1 VGDPSPEQERTN
13 MSGVSF
19 PYRYAYETVAVSQTD
34 QPLGTT
40 GATGDYLHR
49 LLIAVAT
56 AATSAVTVKDGSTTV
71 LATPA
76 NTPIGV
82 YSIEI
87 NAVSRNGAWTVT
99 TAAGVTVVGVGV
111 FSA

>member
-1 VGDPSPEQERTN
+1 
-13 MSGVSF
+13 
-19 PYRYAYETVAVSQTD
+19 
-34 QPLGTT
+34 
-40 GATGDYLHR
+40 
-49 LLIAVAT
+49 
-56 AATSAVTVKDGSTTV
+56 V
-71 LATPA
+71 LAIPA